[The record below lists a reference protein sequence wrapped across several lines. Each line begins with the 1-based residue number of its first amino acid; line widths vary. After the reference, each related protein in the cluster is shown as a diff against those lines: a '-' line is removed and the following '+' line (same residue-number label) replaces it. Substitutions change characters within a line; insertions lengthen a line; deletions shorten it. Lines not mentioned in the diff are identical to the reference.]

1 MKLYITQRIMLG
13 FALLVLFILL
23 VGAAGLYASR
33 TLGDGLSLVTNQV
46 IPLTERSYSQTQA
59 LQTATTHLYATLA
72 QRDQTS
78 FDTNRANYQSS
89 YQALVEQLDSLASQ
103 MSANNEEKPLI
114 NSMQQQAGELEQLAN
129 RLFQLH
135 EQERQLSQQ
144 VAQMSVQFFTQNDA
158 LTSWG
163 RNYLSTSDN
172 SEGIQQIRPVTRA
185 ANSYRFMLFNFQ
197 RHGELERLNDEA
209 KGNKGSLLETF
220 AKFSEVSPKAK
231 QIQPLVDR
239 LEEMLY
245 GENGV
250 IDLNNRMFA
259 SRDQL
264 LATLGEL
271 SKLMDG
277 FTATS
282 QTLISKAQAQAQQ
295 ARDKGQQTQSFSQ
308 LVILAVTGTAIV
320 LASFI
325 ALLTIQALRKPL
337 SAIRQQLTAL
347 REGDLRVQF
356 DDQRKDEFGE
366 LAQSLNDV
374 VAGLRDMVTTIT
386 RGSEHLASVAS
397 QSSAVSEQT
406 TQAMSRQSDQLQLTA
421 SASTEISS
429 SVAEV
434 ASHSQ
439 TTLSAVHECE
449 NLSHSL
455 TANLQATLASIN
467 TQADGIQQAV
477 SVSDQLAGYSSE
489 IDSILSTIRDIAEQT
504 NLLALNAAIEAARA
518 GEHGR
523 GFAVVADEVRE
534 LASRTQNSTGQ
545 IQSMVENMQ
554 SSISSVVNVMKSSYE
569 QTQQCVEHAN
579 TSQQS
584 LESLN
589 GAIAHIGSLSTQITE
604 AARQQTDAVEEV
616 SQTLNGL
623 NDTAQETTE
632 GARQA
637 SRSSRELLEYAKEQQ
652 ALLQRFSL

>member
-33 TLGDGLSLVTNQV
+33 TLGNGLSLVTNEV

-72 QRDQTS
+72 QRDQAS
-78 FDTNRANYQSS
+78 FDANRANYQSS
-89 YQALVEQLDSLASQ
+89 YDALVQQLDSLASQ
-103 MSANNEEKPLI
+103 LSADNEEKPLI
-114 NSMQQQAGELEQLAN
+114 ASMQQQAGELEQMAN
-129 RLFQLH
+129 QLFQLH

-197 RHGELERLNDEA
+197 RHGELERLNAEA
-209 KGNKGSLLETF
+209 EGNKGSLLETF
-220 AKFSEVSPKAK
+220 EKFSEVSPKAK

-239 LEEMLY
+239 LETMLY

-250 IDLNNRMFA
+250 IDLNNQMFA
-259 SRDQL
+259 TRNQL
-264 LATLGEL
+264 FATLEDL
-271 SKLMDG
+271 SQLMDG

-282 QTLISKAQAQAQQ
+282 QTLISKAQAQAQE

-308 LVILAVTGTAIV
+308 LVILVVTGTAIV

-337 SAIRQQLTAL
+337 SAIRQQLSAL

-356 DDQRKDEFGE
+356 DDKRKDEFGE
-366 LAQSLNDV
+366 LSQSLNDV

-386 RGSEHLASVAS
+386 RGSEHLANVAS

-439 TTLSAVHECE
+439 TTRSAVHECE
-449 NLSHSL
+449 SLSHSL

-523 GFAVVADEVRE
+523 GFAGVADEVRE

-554 SSISSVVNVMKSSYE
+554 SSISRVVNVMKSSYE

-637 SRSSRELLEYAKEQQ
+637 SSSSRELLEYAKEQQ
-652 ALLQRFSL
+652 VLLQRFSL